1 MLIVK
6 KLEQIRKNTKKEK
19 KLDHN
24 ENDKL
29 RLQ

>member
-6 KLEQIRKNTKKEK
+6 KLEQIGKNTKKEK

-29 RLQ
+29 RLH